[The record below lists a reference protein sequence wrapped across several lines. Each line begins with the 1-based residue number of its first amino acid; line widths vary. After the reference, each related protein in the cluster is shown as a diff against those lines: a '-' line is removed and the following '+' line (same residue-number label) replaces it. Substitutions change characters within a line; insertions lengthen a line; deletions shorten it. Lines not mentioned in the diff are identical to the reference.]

1 MAERLDRTER
11 LLNLLFAFMSTTQP
25 MSRAQVREMV
35 AGYAEGSSDEAFE
48 RMFERDKDE
57 LRSLGIP
64 VTTMTNASGEVDGY
78 LIPRESYALKDV
90 AFTSAEL
97 SALTLAANAWDE
109 AVFAPAASMAL
120 RKLETTHPGADRI
133 DRFAVDVHIDASEV
147 ALSPVIS
154 LLNAGTAMQFDYRK
168 AGAIQAERR
177 TVTPMTLVSRYGH
190 WYLAGVDHDR
200 QEVRVFRLSRIE
212 GAVKP
217 AGARVATP
225 SDLDV
230 FALIDAGEGS
240 EHPGTVRLRVQREQA
255 MSLRKLGTM
264 DGDVLTIEYSDE
276 ASVLRDIV
284 AAGSA
289 AIVLDPP
296 ELQLKV
302 RDALDRIAR
311 AHGGTS

>member
-25 MSRAQVREMV
+25 MSRAQVRDVV
-35 AGYAEGSSDEAFE
+35 AGYSESASDEAFE

-64 VTTMTNASGEVDGY
+64 VTTMMNASGEVDGY

-90 AFTSAEL
+90 AFTAAEL

-109 AVFAPAASMAL
+109 AVFAPAASLAL
-120 RKLETTHPGADRI
+120 RKLEATPNGGDRA
-133 DRFAVDVHIDASEV
+133 DRFAVDVHIDASEA

-154 LLNAGTAMQFDYRK
+154 ILNAGTAMQFAYRK
-168 AGAIQAERR
+168 TGSDRAERR

-212 GAVKP
+212 GAVKS
-217 AGARVATP
+217 AGERSAIP
-225 SDLDV
+225 SNVDV
-230 FALIDAGEGS
+230 IALIDAGAGS
-240 EHPGTVRLRVQREQA
+240 ESPGTVRLRVQPERA

-264 DGDVLTIEYSDE
+264 VDDVLTIEYSDE
-276 ASVLRDIV
+276 ASLLRDIV

-289 AIVLDPP
+289 AVVLDPA
-296 ELQLKV
+296 EIRDKV
-302 RDALDRIAR
+302 RDALDDVAR
-311 AHGGTS
+311 AHAGAV